1 MSIRDLDVR
10 IQPSVNLAPVIELN
24 RYMND
29 TVRAFQ
35 QTDNATREW
44 RDSMNRMNQQMN
56 QTGRQTNQTN
66 RAFGQSN
73 QQMQQM
79 AQHTNRATQEM
90 RQMSNQMN
98 STYRSTQRMI
108 DESQALN
115 NQLGRQSDV
124 IRALASTAGTSA
136 TQLAHDWQAMSNEM
150 RRSMINNHNDMLKY
164 RQQIMKTEHDMY
176 KLGSQM
182 GNYTGSTND
191 FMNEIRRLGK
201 EHKKSTD
208 QMINNNVAMR
218 QSIIQQVA
226 TMSAMSG
233 QSEKIA
239 KNYDRMGN
247 SLLKVNNPLLSV
259 TSNLSRLARES
270 SAASLALQMLGPNA
284 SMKELQDMIGMITQG
299 VMRMQSVAMV
309 TSVAWAGFTA
319 ILANAAKGPDVGE
332 NLAAQAEAWAKYE
345 QEVKKRTHEIVT
357 TWGFFDKATA
367 FHTSPER
374 IINNL
379 NSQVKIFESWNKNMQ
394 TLVKRGVD
402 QGMIAELRSLGP
414 KTEGQIRAM
423 ANASDAELAK
433 IQDLWRRRMGAAR
446 TAATTELEKLKQE
459 TQLKVKGLQDSLT
472 PLGTSLYEFKNT
484 WAEAVGPFVEF
495 WGKLAAKVVDAGT
508 AIGKFV
514 NKLNEINPWITKL
527 AGMFLYLVA
536 TFALILTPLAAGIG
550 YIMGL
555 KAAFAAAWV
564 FIGPLVEGL
573 AAMMGTVV
581 LVSAAVIA
589 LGAALYLLWTRSE
602 TFRNAVISGWTAIK
616 NKALE
621 VWGFLKPYINQ
632 AMSAVTTFVHA
643 KLVQLQAF
651 WDNNGQQVL
660 QAVKNIWGA
669 ISPFISTVM
678 NTIWSIMQFIW
689 PLVLMLIKSVWG
701 NIKGIINGALNVIM
715 GAVKVFSGLFTGD
728 FSKMWE
734 GLKQMFFGAIQ
745 VVWNYINLMMFG
757 RILSAG
763 KLFFS
768 GFRSVF
774 VSLWQGLVSLFKAS
788 VTNVKNTVQYGF
800 TAMKLLGQNI
810 MTGFK
815 NAVVG
820 IWTSLFGG
828 IKGMLGR
835 IGSSIKSAWTTAR
848 SETKQLFGMIKDD
861 VEGVFKGVVKA
872 AKELP
877 GKIGSGISGMAGK
890 VTGGI
895 EALTS
900 KVFGGFKKMIN
911 GATGGLNWIMKKI
924 GADFY
929 IDPWVPKYATG
940 TGYHPGGPAIL
951 GDGGMKELYVTP
963 SGAMGMSP
971 ATDTLLN
978 LPQGTK
984 VFSGPQT
991 QQLMQ
996 SGMIPAYDK
1005 GNVGNGN
1012 SFKSVASD
1020 LWEGTK
1026 NVAGAAKDKAVGAGK
1041 AVKDTAVAGAN
1052 KVKDLSLDVWSYV
1065 SEPSKLLKKVFASF
1079 VPKPPAISEVFNKVF
1094 PASITKIKD
1103 NALGFVKKKME
1114 EFSFLGGDASGTG
1127 IGSYYLGS
1135 PFRITTNFTPN
1146 GNKNDRVHKG
1156 GVHHGLDLAA
1166 PQGTPIKSLTD
1177 GIVKQVLIGS
1187 STAGNGVRIQSGSD
1201 LLSYIHMMSAPLVKQ
1216 GQKVKEGQVI
1226 GRVGSTGFSTGPHLD
1241 LKIKRNGA
1249 YINPLT
1255 YLQGKA
1261 GESGSYGAAP
1271 KGNLAQWIAAGMARA
1286 GVSGD
1291 AWKTGLNWIIQ
1302 KESSGNP
1309 RAVGAPTSDGT
1320 AKGLMQ
1326 LKHFNYKGDPFNPS
1340 NNIYWGIKYIQ
1351 DRYKSIGGALRWWK
1365 SHNWYANGTN
1375 SHTGGNAVLGDGG
1388 LNEPF
1393 MLPNGQMGLSPNR
1406 ATLFPNLPTGTKVWP
1421 SILDFFKKTTSNVPS
1436 NPGESSESAAPSFAV
1451 GDTGSSQINI
1461 EFSPVITITGGGK
1474 EGEKSVR
1481 EQIDEALAEQYK
1493 KFQEVLINSGLV

>member
-164 RQQIMKTEHDMY
+164 RQQLMKTEHDMY

-332 NLAAQAEAWAKYE
+332 NLAAQAKAWADYRDALQTRT
-345 QEVKKRTHEIVT
+345 QEIID
-357 TWGFFDKATA
+357 TWGLFEKVQLEK
-367 FHTSPER
+367 TSPQKLLS
-374 IINNL
+374 NLQGQVKVMQDWSKNL
-379 NSQVKIFESWNKNMQ
+379 NSLASK
-394 TLVKRGVD
+394 GVD
-402 QGMIAELRSLGP
+402 EGFIASLRKMGP
-414 KTEGQIRAM
+414 EAASQIAALNQM
-423 ANASDAELAK
+423 SQPQLNK
-433 IQDLWRRRMGAAR
+433 YVDLWRQKHQLAR
-446 TAATTELEKLKQE
+446 QAATTELEKLKQE

-472 PLGTSLYEFKNT
+472 PLGVSLYNFKNT
-484 WAEAVGPFVEF
+484 WASAVAPFVAF
-495 WGKLAAKVVDAGT
+495 WGTIAAKIVDVGT
-508 AIGKFV
+508 MIGGFI

-589 LGAALYLLWTRSE
+589 FGAALYLLWTRSE

-621 VWGFLKPYINQ
+621 VWGFLSPYINQ

-651 WDNNGQQVL
+651 WDNNGQQIL
-660 QAVKNIWGA
+660 QATRNVFGFISSIIQGALTVIGA
-669 ISPFISTVM
+669 IFRAVFPV
-678 NTIWSIMQFIW
+678 
-689 PLVLMLIKSVWG
+689 LVILVKSVWG
-701 NIKGIINGALNVIM
+701 NIQGIISGALNVIM
-715 GAVKVFSGLFTGD
+715 GLVKVFSGLFTGD
-728 FSKMWE
+728 FRKMWE
-734 GLKQMFFGAIQ
+734 GLKQIFFGAIQ
-745 VVWNYINLMMFG
+745 VVWNYVNLMMFG

-810 MTGFK
+810 MTGLK
-815 NAVVG
+815 NAVIG
-820 IWTSLFGG
+820 IWTSLYGG
-828 IKGMLGR
+828 VKGMLGR

-848 SETKQLFGMIKDD
+848 SETKQLFGMIRDD
-861 VEGVFKGVVKA
+861 VANTFGKIVQG
-872 AKELP
+872 AKDLP
-877 GKIGSGISGMAGK
+877 GKIGSGIKGMAGK

-1005 GNVGNGN
+1005 GNLGS

-1094 PASITKIKD
+1094 PASLTKIKD

-1201 LLSYIHMMSAPLVKQ
+1201 LLSYIHMMSAPFVKQ
-1216 GQKVKEGQVI
+1216 GQHVKEGQVI
-1226 GRVGSTGFSTGPHLD
+1226 GRVGSTGEEL
-1241 LKIKRNGA
+1241 
-1249 YINPLT
+1249 PLLT
-1255 YLQGKA
+1255 V
-1261 GESGSYGAAP
+1261 
-1271 KGNLAQWIAAGMARA
+1271 M
-1286 GVSGD
+1286 VSR
-1291 AWKTGLNWIIQ
+1291 II
-1302 KESSGNP
+1302 
-1309 RAVGAPTSDGT
+1309 
-1320 AKGLMQ
+1320 L
-1326 LKHFNYKGDPFNPS
+1326 
-1340 NNIYWGIKYIQ
+1340 
-1351 DRYKSIGGALRWWK
+1351 
-1365 SHNWYANGTN
+1365 
-1375 SHTGGNAVLGDGG
+1375 
-1388 LNEPF
+1388 
-1393 MLPNGQMGLSPNR
+1393 
-1406 ATLFPNLPTGTKVWP
+1406 
-1421 SILDFFKKTTSNVPS
+1421 
-1436 NPGESSESAAPSFAV
+1436 
-1451 GDTGSSQINI
+1451 
-1461 EFSPVITITGGGK
+1461 
-1474 EGEKSVR
+1474 
-1481 EQIDEALAEQYK
+1481 
-1493 KFQEVLINSGLV
+1493 